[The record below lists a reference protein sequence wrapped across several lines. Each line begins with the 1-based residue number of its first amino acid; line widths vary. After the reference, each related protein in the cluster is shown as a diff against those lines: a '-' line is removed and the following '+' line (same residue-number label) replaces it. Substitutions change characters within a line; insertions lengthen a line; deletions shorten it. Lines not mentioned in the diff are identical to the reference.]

1 MHRLR
6 GFFDIRSTEIYRVS
20 IIASLLFLLLAANNL
35 IKIVRDSVFLGH
47 HSVSELPYLYI
58 LVAVVAGTIVTLYS
72 KLTANFS
79 LRRLILTTNCV
90 ILSNLAFFWFLLTYF
105 DPGWSHYAFYVWS
118 AIAGA
123 IAVAQ
128 AWTYANEIFTSAEG
142 ERIFGLVAAGGTI
155 GGAVAGFG
163 AAWAV
168 GQTVATNNLLWF
180 VAALFSA
187 ASVLVFWADRKLQG
201 KYGSESREP
210 QTEVERGSV
219 SGLAAVLGGSRYI
232 KTMALLI
239 LLSVIVST
247 LIDFEFKAA
256 AKQAHSSEYELAAF
270 FSAYYGWLS
279 IATFLFQT
287 VLTSRILS
295 TFGLFPSLY
304 LTPGI
309 LLTGS
314 LSILISPTLLA
325 AALTRIS
332 DAALRNSVHRASMEI
347 LYTPLS
353 AQAKKIIKTFFDV
366 VIERTGDAAAGL
378 IILLFTLLFSE
389 RYVSTVHV
397 VCAGLIFI
405 WILLIPVLRIG
416 DRRTNSAEIS
426 SPSQIKD
433 IVGRRR
439 STDLWESK

>member
-1 MHRLR
+1 MKRLLSIVNVQP
-6 GFFDIRSTEIYRVS
+6 DEIFRVS
-20 IIASLLFLLLAANNL
+20 ISAFLIFFLIAANNL

-58 LVAVVAGTIVTLYS
+58 LVALVAGTIVALYS

-79 LRRLILTTNCV
+79 LRRLILTTNCI
-90 ILSNLAFFWFLLTYF
+90 ILSNLTFFWVLLTYF

-128 AWTYANEIFTSAEG
+128 AWTYANEIFTSTEG
-142 ERIFGLVAAGGTI
+142 ERVFGLIAAGGTI
-155 GGAVAGFG
+155 GGAAAAFG

-168 GQTVATNNLLWF
+168 GQTVDTNNLLWF

-187 ASVLVFWADRKLQG
+187 ASALLFWADRKLQG
-201 KYGSESREP
+201 KYGSESRKP
-210 QTEVERGSV
+210 QMQIERRSL
-219 SGLAAVLGGSRYI
+219 SGLAAVLGDSLYI

-314 LSILISPTLLA
+314 LSILVSPTLLA

-332 DAALRNSVHRASMEI
+332 DAALRNSVHRASLEI
-347 LYTPLS
+347 LYAPLS
-353 AQAKKIIKTFFDV
+353 AKAKKIIKTFFDV
-366 VIERTGDAAAGL
+366 VIERTGDAAAGV
-378 IILLFTLLFSE
+378 IILLFSFLFSE

-405 WILLIPVLRIG
+405 WTLLIPVLRIG
-416 DRRTNSAEIS
+416 HRHTDSAEFS
-426 SPSQIKD
+426 SPSRLKD
-433 IVGRRR
+433 IVGRTR
-439 STDLWESK
+439 SSDLWESK